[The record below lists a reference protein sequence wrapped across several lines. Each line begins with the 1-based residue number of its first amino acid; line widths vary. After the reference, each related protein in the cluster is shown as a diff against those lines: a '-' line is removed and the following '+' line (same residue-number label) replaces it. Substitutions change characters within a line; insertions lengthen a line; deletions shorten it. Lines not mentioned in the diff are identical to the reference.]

1 VTKLISDKL
10 KKRYNKE
17 YECKDF
23 AYTNKQN
30 YKIPFKTYNKTI
42 VIGRD
47 CQILNGLDSVFVGQ
61 HRFQDFLRDVY
72 KMWDFFTPTILVEGN
87 KFVRGKSIHEF
98 LIKEQMSY
106 KMFYLEV
113 PKKILDKRSK
123 ERDNGYD
130 REMRTDSLVVKEIA
144 AYKKIVN
151 NIDYKENIKVRESKT
166 EKQCE
171 KIASEIFEMIKK

>member
-1 VTKLISDKL
+1 MKQA
-10 KKRYNKE
+10 YNKQ
-17 YECKDF
+17 YKCKDF

-30 YKIPFKTYNKTI
+30 FKIPFKTYGKTI
-42 VIGRD
+42 VIGRN

-123 ERDNGYD
+123 ERGNGYD
-130 REMRTDSLVVKEIA
+130 REMRTDSLVEREIK
-144 AYKKIVN
+144 AYNKIVTN
-151 NIDYKENIKVRESKT
+151 LDYKEYIEVRKSETK
-166 EKQCE
+166 KQCE
-171 KIASEIFEMIKK
+171 KIANEIFEVIQNENSFSPK